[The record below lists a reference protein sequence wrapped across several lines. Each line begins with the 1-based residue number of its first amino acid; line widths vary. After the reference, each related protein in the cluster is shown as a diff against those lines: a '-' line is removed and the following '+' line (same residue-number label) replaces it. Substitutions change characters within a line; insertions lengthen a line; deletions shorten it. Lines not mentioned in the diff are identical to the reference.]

1 MATGAASQDDYFI
14 SYGDLSV
21 HELMLKDRPRTQ
33 AYRKF
38 IEDNLHLVKDKIV
51 MDVGAGTGI
60 LSLFAASAGAK
71 KVFAVE
77 ASSIARLCQE
87 IVEENNLSHIIEVI
101 HGTVETISLPS
112 DIQHVDIIIS
122 EWMGFYLLHES
133 MLESVIV
140 ARDKFLAPHGI
151 MLPSHASLFF
161 APVDMSDHFQNRADE
176 WSNIYGFDFSP
187 VASQINME
195 EVTKPL
201 ITSLL
206 PNVLCAEP
214 QRIIDLNL
222 KTVTTEDVQS
232 ISTVLKFP
240 MTQDSKVFGFA
251 AWFNVEFNA
260 DCDVSCKSS
269 VMTATN
275 EFGDGR
281 IVNEK
286 GDACSSEGSCMTE
299 NSVSR
304 VEDRQQVVPE
314 TSSHV
319 LKTGPGDA
327 VTHWRQTVV
336 FLPRT
341 ILVEAGVHL
350 CCKVRLSQSSSNRR
364 HYNISVTL
372 IDEHDDG
379 DDEGAS
385 DASDDSTDHP
395 VPCDCG
401 SDRCRLISAL
411 LDKYED
417 EHCHLEDE
425 VVVVAGQAQVVTDM
439 ETDPEHNGWQEKCTD

>member
-1 MATGAASQDDYFI
+1 M
-14 SYGDLSV
+14 
-21 HELMLKDRPRTQ
+21 
-33 AYRKF
+33 
-38 IEDNLHLVKDKIV
+38 
-51 MDVGAGTGI
+51 
-60 LSLFAASAGAK
+60 
-71 KVFAVE
+71 
-77 ASSIARLCQE
+77 CQE

-112 DIQHVDIIIS
+112 DIQQVDIIIS

-133 MLESVIV
+133 MLDSVIA

-151 MLPSHASLFF
+151 MLPSHASLYF

-187 VASQINME
+187 VASQINRE

-201 ITSLL
+201 ITSLN
-206 PNVLCAEP
+206 PSVLCAEP

-240 MTQDSKVFGFA
+240 MRQDSKVFGFA

-269 VMTATN
+269 VMAATN
-275 EFGDGR
+275 ESGDSR

-286 GDACSSEGSCMTE
+286 GDACSLEGSCVRLE
-299 NSVSR
+299 NSASC
-304 VEDRQQVVPE
+304 VEDRLQVVPE
-314 TSSHV
+314 ISHV

-327 VTHWRQTVV
+327 VTHWKQTVV

-341 ILVEAGVHL
+341 ILVEGGVHL
-350 CCKVRLSQSSSNRR
+350 CCRVRMSQSRSNRR

-379 DDEGAS
+379 DDDEGAS

-395 VPCDCG
+395 VPCECG

-425 VVVVAGQAQVVTDM
+425 GVVAGQVRITDLLISF
-439 ETDPEHNGWQEKCTD
+439 C